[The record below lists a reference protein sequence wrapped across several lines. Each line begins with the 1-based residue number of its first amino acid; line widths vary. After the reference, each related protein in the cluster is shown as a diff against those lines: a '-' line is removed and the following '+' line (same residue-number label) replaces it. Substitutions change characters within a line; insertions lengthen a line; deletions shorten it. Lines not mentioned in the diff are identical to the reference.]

1 MIEKD
6 ILIIGAGFGGLGA
19 AIKLIEAGFQNF
31 EILERSDRLGGTWR
45 DNIYPGCA
53 CDIKSHLYSFSFFQN
68 YDWSHAYG
76 SQYEILN
83 YMNAMSESYKLENKI
98 RFNCNV
104 QSMEYDKTTSHW
116 QVKNKQGKTF
126 GCRMLILATGPL
138 NVPKIPE
145 IKGFGNFGGT
155 HFHSSLWPKEIELK
169 GKSVSIIGTGA
180 SAVQIIPQI
189 ADQVEKLYVF
199 QRTAP
204 WILPKAQMRYNPI
217 LRLIF
222 KFFPL
227 LKSLNRQK
235 IYWFNEMEGTSLF
248 RKNKLR
254 RLITKMA
261 ENHIKKQIKDEV
273 LRKKVRPNYEM
284 GCKRRLPSNDY
295 YPALCKSNVELI
307 DQPIL
312 AFDEKSILVPDK
324 RYPTDL
330 VIFATGFHVT
340 DFLRRSAVIKGK
352 DGTSLFEH
360 WDKNDAEAYMGSCIA
375 GFPNLFFILGP
386 NTGLGHNSQLHIME
400 SQYQFLIRYAN
411 QLFETNN
418 RSIDVKQSIQDDFN
432 KKLQK
437 QLLKTV
443 WNSGGCASWYLNKNG
458 KNVTLWPSSTF
469 DFRKKIQKISWRN
482 FDIHDQK

>member
-19 AIKLIEAGFQNF
+19 AIKLLEAGFHNF

-53 CDIKSHLYSFSFFQN
+53 CDIKSHLYSFSFFQKF
-68 YDWSHAYG
+68 DWSHAYG
-76 SQYEILN
+76 SQDEILS
-83 YMNAMSESYKLENKI
+83 YMNAMSESFKLEDKI
-98 RFNCNV
+98 RYDCAV
-104 QSMEYDKTTSHW
+104 QSMEYDKTTNHW
-116 QVKNKQGKTF
+116 QVISTKGIAF
-126 GCRMLILATGPL
+126 RCRLLILATGPL

-145 IKGFGNFGGT
+145 IEGLEKFGGT
-155 HFHSSLWPKEIELK
+155 YFHSSIWPKEIDLK
-169 GKSVSIIGTGA
+169 GKKVSIIGTGA

-204 WILPKAQMRYNPI
+204 WILPKAQMRYNAI
-217 LRLIF
+217 LRSIYR
-222 KFFPL
+222 FFPL
-227 LKSLNRQK
+227 LRSLNRQK

-254 RLITKMA
+254 KLITKMA

-273 LRKKVRPNYEM
+273 LRKKIRPDYEM

-307 DQPIL
+307 NQPID
-312 AFDEKSILVPDK
+312 AFDEKSILASGK
-324 RYPTDL
+324 SYPTDL

-340 DFLRRSAVIKGK
+340 DFLRRSAVINGK
-352 DGTSLFEH
+352 DGTSLFEY

-400 SQYQFLIRYAN
+400 SQYKFLVKYTK
-411 QLFETNN
+411 QLFAVQN
-418 RSIDVKQSIQDDFN
+418 RSIDVKQSVQDKFN
-432 KKLQK
+432 KKLQE

-458 KNVTLWPSSTF
+458 KNVTLWPSSTY
-469 DFRKKIQKISWRN
+469 DFRKKIQKISWSA
-482 FDIHDQK
+482 FDIQDQK